1 MNKTQSCPLVC
12 SLCYLRYLYVPLL
25 RVLSLRIFTRS
36 RVALR
41 TVKSFRKCFRTFDST
56 FSSNDLKNFKIQFSE
71 LFSNCW
77 PEFSESLKFDR
88 ETGEFGLFEFEKIR
102 SFNIEPLLFIL
113 SRPMKIPLASSSHTT
128 GCYFLFAPNSREG
141 KKEKQASREFRGS
154 CGEPVEF
161 SSVKSLSGLRFR
173 CAFCG
178 PATSCQT

>member
-25 RVLSLRIFTRS
+25 RVLSLRIFARS

-41 TVKSFRKCFRTFDST
+41 TLKSFRKCFRTFDST
-56 FSSNDLKNFKIQFSE
+56 FSSNNLKNFKIQFSE

-113 SRPMKIPLASSSHTT
+113 SRPTKIPLAYLLPTQRAVCIFYLLPT
-128 GCYFLFAPNSREG
+128 RARG
-141 KKEKQASREFRGS
+141 KKKNRRVENFAVAAANRLNFR
-154 CGEPVEF
+154 PL
-161 SSVKSLSGLRFR
+161 SL
-173 CAFCG
+173 
-178 PATSCQT
+178 

>member
-41 TVKSFRKCFRTFDST
+41 TLKSFRKCFRTFDST

-113 SRPMKIPLASSSHTT
+113 SRPTKIPLAYLLPTQRAVIFYLLPT
-128 GCYFLFAPNSREG
+128 RARG
-141 KKEKQASREFRGS
+141 KKKNRRVENFAVAAANRLNFR
-154 CGEPVEF
+154 PL
-161 SSVKSLSGLRFR
+161 SL
-173 CAFCG
+173 
-178 PATSCQT
+178 

>member
-12 SLCYLRYLYVPLL
+12 SLCYLRYLYEPLL

-113 SRPMKIPLASSSHTT
+113 SRPTKIPLAYLLPTQRAVCIFYLLPT
-128 GCYFLFAPNSREG
+128 RARG
-141 KKEKQASREFRGS
+141 KKKNRRVENFAVAAANRLNFR
-154 CGEPVEF
+154 PL
-161 SSVKSLSGLRFR
+161 SL
-173 CAFCG
+173 
-178 PATSCQT
+178 

>member
-56 FSSNDLKNFKIQFSE
+56 FSSNNLKNFKIQFSE

-113 SRPMKIPLASSSHTT
+113 SRPTKIPLAYLLPTQRAVCIFYLLPT
-128 GCYFLFAPNSREG
+128 RARG
-141 KKEKQASREFRGS
+141 KKKNRRVENFAVAAANRLNFR
-154 CGEPVEF
+154 PL
-161 SSVKSLSGLRFR
+161 SL
-173 CAFCG
+173 
-178 PATSCQT
+178 

>member
-1 MNKTQSCPLVC
+1 MNKIQSYPLVC

-41 TVKSFRKCFRTFDST
+41 TLKSFRKCFRTFDST

-113 SRPMKIPLASSSHTT
+113 SRPTKIPLAYLLPTQRAVCIFYLLPT
-128 GCYFLFAPNSREG
+128 RARG
-141 KKEKQASREFRGS
+141 KKKNRRVENFAVAAANRLNFR
-154 CGEPVEF
+154 PL
-161 SSVKSLSGLRFR
+161 SL
-173 CAFCG
+173 
-178 PATSCQT
+178 

>member
-41 TVKSFRKCFRTFDST
+41 TLKSFRKCFRTFDST
-56 FSSNDLKNFKIQFSE
+56 FSSNNLKNFKIQFSE

-113 SRPMKIPLASSSHTT
+113 SRPTKIPLAYLLPTQRAVIFYLLPT
-128 GCYFLFAPNSREG
+128 RARG
-141 KKEKQASREFRGS
+141 KKKNRRVENFAVAAANRLNFR
-154 CGEPVEF
+154 PL
-161 SSVKSLSGLRFR
+161 SL
-173 CAFCG
+173 
-178 PATSCQT
+178 

>member
-41 TVKSFRKCFRTFDST
+41 TLKSFRKCFRTFDST
-56 FSSNDLKNFKIQFSE
+56 FSSNNLKNFKIQFSE

-113 SRPMKIPLASSSHTT
+113 SRPTKIPLAYLLPTQRAVCIFYLLPT
-128 GCYFLFAPNSREG
+128 RARG
-141 KKEKQASREFRGS
+141 KKKNRRVENFAVAAANRLNFR
-154 CGEPVEF
+154 PL
-161 SSVKSLSGLRFR
+161 SL
-173 CAFCG
+173 
-178 PATSCQT
+178 

>member
-113 SRPMKIPLASSSHTT
+113 SRPTKIPLAYLLPTQRAVIFYLLPT
-128 GCYFLFAPNSREG
+128 RARG
-141 KKEKQASREFRGS
+141 KKKNRRVENFAVAAANRLNFR
-154 CGEPVEF
+154 PL
-161 SSVKSLSGLRFR
+161 SL
-173 CAFCG
+173 
-178 PATSCQT
+178 

>member
-41 TVKSFRKCFRTFDST
+41 TLKSFRKCFRTFDST

-113 SRPMKIPLASSSHTT
+113 SRPTKIPLAYLLPTQRAVCIFYLLPT
-128 GCYFLFAPNSREG
+128 RARG
-141 KKEKQASREFRGS
+141 KKKNRRVENFAVAAANRLNFR
-154 CGEPVEF
+154 PL
-161 SSVKSLSGLRFR
+161 SL
-173 CAFCG
+173 
-178 PATSCQT
+178 

>member
-12 SLCYLRYLYVPLL
+12 SLCYLRYLYVSLL

-113 SRPMKIPLASSSHTT
+113 SRPTKIPLAYLLPTQRAVIFYLLPT
-128 GCYFLFAPNSREG
+128 RARG
-141 KKEKQASREFRGS
+141 KKKNRRVENFAVAAANRLNFR
-154 CGEPVEF
+154 PL
-161 SSVKSLSGLRFR
+161 SL
-173 CAFCG
+173 
-178 PATSCQT
+178 

>member
-41 TVKSFRKCFRTFDST
+41 TVKSFRKCFRTFDFT

-113 SRPMKIPLASSSHTT
+113 SRPTKIPLAYLLPTQRAVIFYLLPT
-128 GCYFLFAPNSREG
+128 RARG
-141 KKEKQASREFRGS
+141 KKKNRRVENFAVAAANRLNFR
-154 CGEPVEF
+154 PL
-161 SSVKSLSGLRFR
+161 SL
-173 CAFCG
+173 
-178 PATSCQT
+178 

>member
-113 SRPMKIPLASSSHTT
+113 SRPTKIPLAYLLPTQRAVCIFYLLPT
-128 GCYFLFAPNSREG
+128 RARG
-141 KKEKQASREFRGS
+141 KKKNRRVENFAVAAANRLNFR
-154 CGEPVEF
+154 PL
-161 SSVKSLSGLRFR
+161 SL
-173 CAFCG
+173 
-178 PATSCQT
+178 

>member
-12 SLCYLRYLYVPLL
+12 SLCYLRYLYEPLL

-113 SRPMKIPLASSSHTT
+113 SRPTKIPLAYLLPTQRAVIFYLLPT
-128 GCYFLFAPNSREG
+128 RARG
-141 KKEKQASREFRGS
+141 KKKNRRVENFAVAAANRLNFR
-154 CGEPVEF
+154 PL
-161 SSVKSLSGLRFR
+161 SL
-173 CAFCG
+173 
-178 PATSCQT
+178 

>member
-56 FSSNDLKNFKIQFSE
+56 FSSNNLKNFKIQFSE

-113 SRPMKIPLASSSHTT
+113 SRPTKIPLAYLLPTQRAVIFYLLPT
-128 GCYFLFAPNSREG
+128 RARG
-141 KKEKQASREFRGS
+141 KKKNRRVENFAVAAANRLNFR
-154 CGEPVEF
+154 PL
-161 SSVKSLSGLRFR
+161 SL
-173 CAFCG
+173 
-178 PATSCQT
+178 

>member
-12 SLCYLRYLYVPLL
+12 SLCYLRYLYVSLL

-41 TVKSFRKCFRTFDST
+41 TLKSFKKCFRTFDST
-56 FSSNDLKNFKIQFSE
+56 FSSNNLKNFKIQFSE

-113 SRPMKIPLASSSHTT
+113 SRPTKIPLAYLLPTQRAVIFYLLPT
-128 GCYFLFAPNSREG
+128 RARG
-141 KKEKQASREFRGS
+141 KKKNRRVENFAVAAANRLNFR
-154 CGEPVEF
+154 PL
-161 SSVKSLSGLRFR
+161 SL
-173 CAFCG
+173 
-178 PATSCQT
+178 

>member
-12 SLCYLRYLYVPLL
+12 SLCYLRYLHVPLL

-56 FSSNDLKNFKIQFSE
+56 FSSNNLKNFKIQFSE

-113 SRPMKIPLASSSHTT
+113 SRPTKIPLAYLLPTQRAVIFYLLPT
-128 GCYFLFAPNSREG
+128 RARG
-141 KKEKQASREFRGS
+141 KKKNRRVENFAVAAANRLNFR
-154 CGEPVEF
+154 PL
-161 SSVKSLSGLRFR
+161 SL
-173 CAFCG
+173 
-178 PATSCQT
+178 

>member
-56 FSSNDLKNFKIQFSE
+56 FSSNNLKNFKIQFSE

-88 ETGEFGLFEFEKIR
+88 ETGEFGLFEFEKIP

-113 SRPMKIPLASSSHTT
+113 SRPTKIPLAYLLPTQRAVIFYLLPT
-128 GCYFLFAPNSREG
+128 RARG
-141 KKEKQASREFRGS
+141 KKKNRRVENFAVAAANRLNFR
-154 CGEPVEF
+154 PL
-161 SSVKSLSGLRFR
+161 SL
-173 CAFCG
+173 
-178 PATSCQT
+178 

>member
-25 RVLSLRIFTRS
+25 RVLSLRIFARS
-36 RVALR
+36 RAALR
-41 TVKSFRKCFRTFDST
+41 TLKSFRKCFRTFDST

-113 SRPMKIPLASSSHTT
+113 SRPTKIPLAYLLPTQRAVCIFYLLPT
-128 GCYFLFAPNSREG
+128 RARG
-141 KKEKQASREFRGS
+141 KKKNRRVENFAVAAANRLNFR
-154 CGEPVEF
+154 PL
-161 SSVKSLSGLRFR
+161 SL
-173 CAFCG
+173 
-178 PATSCQT
+178 

>member
-1 MNKTQSCPLVC
+1 MNKIQSCPLVC

-113 SRPMKIPLASSSHTT
+113 SRPTKIPLAYLLPTQRAVIFYLLPT
-128 GCYFLFAPNSREG
+128 RARG
-141 KKEKQASREFRGS
+141 KKKNRRVENFAVAAANRLNFR
-154 CGEPVEF
+154 PL
-161 SSVKSLSGLRFR
+161 SL
-173 CAFCG
+173 
-178 PATSCQT
+178 

>member
-41 TVKSFRKCFRTFDST
+41 TLKSFRKCFRTFDST
-56 FSSNDLKNFKIQFSE
+56 FPSNDLKNFKIQFSE

-113 SRPMKIPLASSSHTT
+113 SRPTKIP
-128 GCYFLFAPNSREG
+128 FAYLLPTQRAVCIFYLLPTRARG
-141 KKEKQASREFRGS
+141 KKKNRRVENFAVAAANRLNFR
-154 CGEPVEF
+154 PL
-161 SSVKSLSGLRFR
+161 SL
-173 CAFCG
+173 
-178 PATSCQT
+178 